1 MKSAASAPPSPARQG
16 DGDGGADG
24 DAGIDRVG
32 EMDRV
37 AVGAA
42 LVDGGA
48 GLGEREGLGVV
59 VEDGGGDAGGG
70 GSYYDPGA
78 ARVGG
83 RRGQRHA
90 VAFVA
95 LDLGVVEGR
104 QGEAEAGAGVEA

>member
-1 MKSAASAPPSPARQG
+1 MGEIRRLGAAEPARQG
-16 DGDGGADG
+16 DGDVDADG

-59 VEDGGGDAGGG
+59 VDDGGGDAGGG
-70 GSYYDPGA
+70 GAIATA
-78 ARVGG
+78 AP
-83 RRGQRHA
+83 
-90 VAFVA
+90 VA
-95 LDLGVVEGR
+95 LVV
-104 QGEAEAGAGVEA
+104 GADSATL